1 MYAGR
6 SPAGTISHQ
15 TVAPINQSSPSGGD
29 FFIFRGYLRFKMSEY
44 LAVAYQIIVAQEQE
58 FEINELIFRDC
69 VGNKSYISLI
79 VLLNLIVKILTR

>member
-1 MYAGR
+1 
-6 SPAGTISHQ
+6 
-15 TVAPINQSSPSGGD
+15 
-29 FFIFRGYLRFKMSEY
+29 MSEY